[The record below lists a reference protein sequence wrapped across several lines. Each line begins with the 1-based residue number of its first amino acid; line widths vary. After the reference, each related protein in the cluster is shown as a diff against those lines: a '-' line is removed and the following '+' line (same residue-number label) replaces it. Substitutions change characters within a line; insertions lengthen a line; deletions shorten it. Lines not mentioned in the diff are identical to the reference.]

1 MTKRPTGPLNGIF
14 TKPAE
19 TIADILSSKEFFSGG
34 PEGGL
39 RVLTVY
45 MAYAGRRL
53 SSAQRHSLERAKE
66 MLLDR
71 TRVPANGR
79 TTTTREKRAVAA

>member
-53 SSAQRHSLERAKE
+53 SPAQRHSLERARE

-71 TRVPANGR
+71 TREKA
-79 TTTTREKRAVAA
+79 TAKTSSREKRPVAA

>member
-53 SSAQRHSLERAKE
+53 SSAQRHSLERARE

-71 TRVPANGR
+71 TRVTANER
-79 TTTTREKRAVAA
+79 TIAREKRPVAA